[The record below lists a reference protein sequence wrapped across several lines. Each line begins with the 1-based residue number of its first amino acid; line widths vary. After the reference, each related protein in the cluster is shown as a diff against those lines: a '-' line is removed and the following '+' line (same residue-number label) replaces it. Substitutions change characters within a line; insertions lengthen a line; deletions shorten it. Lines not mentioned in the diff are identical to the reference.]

1 MRVLRSLLKQAA
13 RIDDYFKSSDRYVD
27 IALRFKIKGKPVYS
41 PVYGGRWDKLAP
53 NADGTLGR
61 YIKDQP
67 QEILTHSVSEAQF
80 DALTNDTAL
89 HLLVI
94 GGRRSGKTETL
105 VFWIIKQMVIRPGL
119 PLSIMFK
126 KMGKAKKFLFEKL
139 LNQKR
144 PKIPRYWL
152 KPGSDGIKRSPY
164 ELGVVCINGAKV
176 DFISADRVDSPRG
189 DGVAALGC
197 DERQIIKREAW
208 DNAFLSVSE
217 GGDNFQTVETATA
230 LQGEFQDYYDECCKD
245 KEYQV
250 YTFKSRD
257 NPFISHKIFD
267 RARQRLDPRRYAQEV
282 EGLFTPQD
290 GLVYW
295 NFDKELHVK
304 HWTPIAAEQDVTR
317 ELCAKKFNYPD
328 GEYLIGVDYGI
339 APFSCVIYKYLAS
352 GLLWQVDE
360 LILDEDGDAR
370 VAAKELKD
378 RGYFPAVVIDDA
390 SDSRHGPDGK
400 RWFKRFGFKVTSA
413 RRNPHVEDRCAAVRA
428 RLQNFDGDVNI
439 HVDPRCKRTIFA
451 YLAQA
456 YDKGKPDKESGYD
469 HIMDAAGYP
478 VYRLFPIKDDYE
490 KQERIAA

>member
-1 MRVLRSLLKQAA
+1 MRVLKSLLKQEA
-13 RIDDYFKSSDRYVD
+13 RISSYFSSSDRYVD
-27 IALRFKIKGKPVYS
+27 IALRFKIKGQPVYS
-41 PVYGGRWDKLAP
+41 PVYGGRWDRLAS
-53 NADGTLGR
+53 NDNGTLGR
-61 YIKDQP
+61 YIENADV
-67 QEILTHSVSEAQF
+67 EILTIAVSASQFEAL
-80 DALTNDTAL
+80 ANDEAL

-105 VFWIIKQMVIRPGL
+105 ALWILKQLLLLPGK
-119 PLSIMFK
+119 PLAILFK

-139 LNQKR
+139 I

-152 KPGSDGIKRSPY
+152 KAGSDGVKKSPY
-164 ELGVVCINGAKV
+164 ELGVVCVNGAKV
-176 DFISADRVDSPRG
+176 DFVSADRVDSPRG

-230 LQGEFQDYYDECCKD
+230 LQGEFQDYYEECCKD

-267 RARQRLDPRRYAQEV
+267 RARQRLDPRRSAQEV